1 MWHEGISL
9 GMKNSLL
16 ISCRPD
22 RLDCLLGHAELA
34 LLKINV
40 LWKEVDIHSTQLLRT
55 IASYDATS
63 MKLQEDTDTQV

>member
-16 ISCRPD
+16 INCRPD

-34 LLKINV
+34 LLRIN
-40 LWKEVDIHSTQLLRT
+40 LLRKEVGVHSTQLLRT

>member
-16 ISCRPD
+16 INCRSV
-22 RLDCLLGHAELA
+22 RLDCLLGLAELV
-34 LLKINV
+34 LLRIN
-40 LWKEVDIHSTQLLRT
+40 LLRKEVGMHSTQLLRT

-63 MKLQEDTDTQV
+63 MKLQDDTDTQV